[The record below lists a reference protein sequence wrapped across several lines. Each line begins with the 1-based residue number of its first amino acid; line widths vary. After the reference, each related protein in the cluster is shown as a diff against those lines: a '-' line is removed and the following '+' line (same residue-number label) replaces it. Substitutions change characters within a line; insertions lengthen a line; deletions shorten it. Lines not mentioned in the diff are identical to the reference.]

1 MLSWREF
8 SIGKINHSSPN
19 EQFANAP
26 YQPYFQHI
34 SNIFNL
40 SLKLFFLE
48 ILNHVSESPPTFFRY
63 LTVTSPRFRPIS
75 LHHRQFGPASPL
87 GWRLGDRNPAAG
99 ESSRRRDA
107 SRWPAPL
114 CLSVANR
121 CPEKTSSFGWENVG
135 GWWRFFIGKNV
146 MEWFQQ
152 GSHLSVDIITED
164 DPINQ
169 WTKGHLAGWR
179 AKKRMI
185 FSGLK
190 PPAKI
195 NPVNSGKFHT
205 VRLLSISV

>member
-1 MLSWREF
+1 MVCHTQEYYTWRYLDVIVAGVFHWENKPF
-8 SIGKINHSSPN
+8 ITKWTVRQCPISTIFPT
-19 EQFANAP
+19 
-26 YQPYFQHI
+26 YFQHLQPFAKVI
-34 SNIFNL
+34 
-40 SLKLFFLE
+40 FLE

-114 CLSVANR
+114 CFSVANR

-179 AKKRMI
+179 AKKKND
-185 FSGLK
+185 F
-190 PPAKI
+190 
-195 NPVNSGKFHT
+195 F
-205 VRLLSISV
+205 RLETTSKNQPSE